1 MKLEATAVAQPATF
15 SPRLQQIEEDL
26 EWFWNWAEGEL
37 EAPSNYMAMVN
48 AIRMGPSNGAGQT
61 PDGIDN
67 GRLAAATKVRLINR
81 ALERLDPLHQ
91 RVLYAAFGPFALE
104 LPILGKAAPVAP
116 LTTSAQSAHQDSHT
130 TRSIEEWL
138 VRLTHRASN
147 RLGAHV
153 EEDRATARAIAAEA
167 NQLLTTA
174 MRAFAD
180 AHSVAR
186 NTRAVQQQ
194 G

>member
-1 MKLEATAVAQPATF
+1 MKLEATAANQPAAF
-15 SPRLQQIEEDL
+15 PQWLQRVEEDL

-37 EAPSNYMAMVN
+37 DAPSNYSAMIN
-48 AIRMGPSNGAGQT
+48 AIRVGPTKGGGQV

-67 GRLAAATKVRLINR
+67 GRLAAATRVRLITR
-81 ALERLDPLHQ
+81 ALERVAPLHQ
-91 RVLYAAFGPFALE
+91 RVLHAAFGPSAHE
-104 LPILGKAAPVAP
+104 LPLLGKAAPVAP
-116 LTTSAQSAHQDSHT
+116 LTTAAQAAHRDSHT
-130 TRSIEEWL
+130 TRTIEEYL

-153 EEDRATARAIAAEA
+153 EEDRATARAITAEA
-167 NQLLTTA
+167 NQMLTSA

-180 AHSVAR
+180 AHAVAR
-186 NTRAVQQQ
+186 STRAVQRQ